1 MNGSMQ
7 MKNNLSFAVVM
18 MLVNEGFVKEVDED
32 DAVDCVDDL
41 LTDWFAQ
48 SDTNLDY
55 PWDEDQSQRF

>member
-1 MNGSMQ
+1 

-18 MLVNEGFVKEVDED
+18 MLINEGFVKEVDED

-48 SDTNLDY
+48 SSTSLDY
-55 PWDEDQSQRF
+55 PWDED